1 MSELVLNNSILGE
14 QTAFFPEE
22 DVRPLPVIGSA
33 VLKATARCDYAC
45 RHCYVFESED
55 QTWQLLPRKLE
66 DETIDLVGNRI
77 AEYVEANDLPGF
89 QVILHGGEPFLFG
102 KKHTERIVSG
112 IRSAV
117 RGNTYVEFTAHSNAR
132 LLGLGN
138 DRSKEMLDYLEE
150 NRIGV
155 STSLDGDRRANDFYR
170 VYRNGESTYDDTIL
184 GIQAIKQRGLL
195 RGILAV
201 MVLGDI
207 DFERPQD
214 DVVAEIQQRGLEN
227 YAALQ
232 EFEPKKIDFLFPL
245 AHRGDLPPGMLKK
258 AHRDMLPYAN
268 WLKPVFDTWY
278 NIAEYKYFDPT
289 SAKARQYAP
298 DIRTFSSIIS
308 RLEGK
313 ASGVETIGALGQV
326 SSVVIDADGQ
336 YGIVDTLAAT
346 AEGEYRL
353 DSNVRDAPIES
364 AVRTVVD
371 RATKR
376 GMMTLPR
383 ECQGCPVRQVCQ
395 GGYAPHR
402 YDPDALPG
410 QQSYA
415 KKTIYSSNLLDLI
428 SHVNGSHIASK
439 VKYAGI
445 ESQREY
451 YGDAYDAIAF

>member
-1 MSELVLNNSILGE
+1 MSELLQSNSVLDE
-14 QTAFFPEE
+14 QVALFPEE
-22 DVRPLPVIGSA
+22 DVRPLPVIGGA

-45 RHCYVFESED
+45 RHCYVFEAED
-55 QTWQLLPRKLE
+55 QTWQFLPRKLE
-66 DETIDLVGNRI
+66 DETIDLVGERI

-89 QVILHGGEPFLFG
+89 QVVLHGGEPFLFG
-102 KKHTERIVSG
+102 KKHTERIVQG

-117 RGNTYVEFTAHSNAR
+117 RDTTYVGFTAHSNAR

-138 DRSKEMLDYLEE
+138 DRSKELLDYLET

-155 STSLDGDRRANDFYR
+155 STSLDGDRQANDFYR
-170 VYRNGESTYDDTIL
+170 VYKNGESTYEDTIM
-184 GIQAIKQRGLL
+184 GIQAVKERGLL

-201 MVLGDI
+201 MILGDI
-207 DFERPQD
+207 DFERPQEE
-214 DVVAEIQQRGLEN
+214 VIAKIQQRGLEN

-245 AHRGDLPPGMLKK
+245 AHRGDLPAGMIRK
-258 AHRDMLPYAN
+258 AHRDMQPYAN
-268 WLKPVFDTWY
+268 WLKPVFDNWY
-278 NIAEYKYFDPT
+278 TIAEHKYFDP
-289 SAKARQYAP
+289 SSPKAREYAP

-308 RLEGK
+308 RLAGK
-313 ASGVETIGALGQV
+313 PSAVETIGSLGEV

-336 YGIVDTLAAT
+336 YGIVDTLASA

-353 DSNVRDAPIES
+353 GSNVRDTSIDT
-364 AVRTVVD
+364 AVRSVVEK
-371 RATKR
+371 ASGR
-376 GMMTLPR
+376 GMMTLPK
-383 ECQGCPVRQVCQ
+383 ECQACPVRTVCQ

-410 QQSYA
+410 EQTYA

-428 SHVNGSHIASK
+428 SHINGSYVASK
-439 VKYAGI
+439 IKYAGI
-445 ESQREY
+445 QSQRQY